1 MAKNPNKIK
10 EGSVIA
16 DVIFYILAVFFGFI
30 ALYPMWYVLVL
41 SISEPQAALAGDCY
55 WWPRGLYFGGYETA
69 VMDSNLWKSYRNT
82 IIYCIITCVLML
94 FTTST
99 CAYPLT
105 SHALKGRKYL
115 TFFLLI
121 PMYFNG
127 GMIPSFLLIVK
138 LGLYD
143 TPWALILP
151 GAMSIWYTILMRS
164 FFRTIGESLRE
175 AAMID
180 GADHYRVFFNLYLP
194 NSKAIIAVIALYTII
209 GVWNSWFQAMLYLRK
224 DEWRPLQLYLRRLLI
239 FDDAS
244 IENMMNLSDEELA
257 RYNEKQ
263 MGTLQMRYTI
273 IMLSSIPMML
283 AYPFFQ
289 KYFVKG
295 VMLGSLKE

>member
-16 DVIFYILAVFFGFI
+16 DVIFYILAALFGFI

-41 SISEPQAALAGDCY
+41 SISNPQAALAGDCY
-55 WWPRGLYFGGYETA
+55 WWPRGIYFGGYETA
-69 VMDSNLWKSYRNT
+69 VMDSNLWKAYRNT
-82 IIYCIITCVLML
+82 IIYCVITCLLML

-121 PMYFNG
+121 PMYFSG
-127 GMIPSFLLIVK
+127 GMIPGFLLIVK

-151 GAMSIWYTILMRS
+151 GAVSIWYIILMRS

-180 GADHYRVFFNLYLP
+180 GADHYRVYFNLYIP

-224 DEWRPLQLYLRRLLI
+224 DDWRPLQLYLRRLLI

-244 IENMMNLSDEELA
+244 IENMMNLSDEELE

>member
-16 DVIFYILAVFFGFI
+16 DVIFYILAVLFGFI

-55 WWPRGLYFGGYETA
+55 WWPRGIYFGGYETA

-82 IIYCIITCVLML
+82 IIYCVITCALML

-121 PMYFNG
+121 PMYFSG
-127 GMIPSFLLIVK
+127 GMIPGFLLIVK

-151 GAMSIWYTILMRS
+151 GAVSIWYIILMRS

-180 GADHYRVFFNLYLP
+180 GADHYRVYFNLYIP

-224 DEWRPLQLYLRRLLI
+224 DDWRPLQLYLRRLLI

-263 MGTLQMRYTI
+263 RGALQMRYTI

>member
-1 MAKNPNKIK
+1 
-10 EGSVIA
+10 
-16 DVIFYILAVFFGFI
+16 
-30 ALYPMWYVLVL
+30 
-41 SISEPQAALAGDCY
+41 
-55 WWPRGLYFGGYETA
+55 
-69 VMDSNLWKSYRNT
+69 
-82 IIYCIITCVLML
+82 
-94 FTTST
+94 
-99 CAYPLT
+99 
-105 SHALKGRKYL
+105 
-115 TFFLLI
+115 
-121 PMYFNG
+121 MYFSG
-127 GMIPSFLLIVK
+127 GMIPGFLLIVK

-151 GAMSIWYTILMRS
+151 GAVSIWYIILMRS

-180 GADHYRVFFNLYLP
+180 GADHYRVYFNLYIP

-224 DEWRPLQLYLRRLLI
+224 DDWRPLQLYLRRLLI

>member
-16 DVIFYILAVFFGFI
+16 DVIFYILAVLFGFI

-55 WWPRGLYFGGYETA
+55 WWPRGFYLGGYETA
-69 VMDSNLWKSYRNT
+69 VMDKNLWISYRNT
-82 IIYCIITCVLML
+82 IMYCVITCVLML

-121 PMYFNG
+121 PMYFSG

-224 DEWRPLQLYLRRLLI
+224 DDWRPLQLYLRRLLI